1 MKTLE
6 SVIVCRKDKETTS
19 SIGES
24 KDINGNDVAQGGQNH
39 SESMRKS
46 IRGIKDNGV
55 EVVYSHGNSTGSD
68 IKNKFISKTEF
79 SQFCRKMNRG
89 ESGKTVVNK

>member
-6 SVIVCRKDKETTS
+6 SVKVCRKDKETTS

-24 KDINGNDVAQGGQNH
+24 IDSNGNDVAQGGENH

-46 IRGIKDNGV
+46 IRGIKDSGV
-55 EVVYSHGNSTGSD
+55 EAV
-68 IKNKFISKTEF
+68 
-79 SQFCRKMNRG
+79 
-89 ESGKTVVNK
+89 

>member
-24 KDINGNDVAQGGQNH
+24 INSNGNDVAQGGENH
-39 SESMRKS
+39 SESMGKS

-55 EVVYSHGNSTGSD
+55 EAV
-68 IKNKFISKTEF
+68 
-79 SQFCRKMNRG
+79 
-89 ESGKTVVNK
+89 

>member
-6 SVIVCRKDKETTS
+6 SVKVCRKDKETTS

-46 IRGIKDNGV
+46 IRDIKDNGV

-68 IKNKFISKTEF
+68 RKSKFISKTEF

-89 ESGKTVVNK
+89 ESSKTVVNK